1 MAFSIRTTLWVAT
14 LGLAMACEPLSMLP
28 GGTLSGEVRSAPDE
42 WSMATDLEVIQL
54 ETRLADPY
62 SINIWGA
69 SLGPDLYV
77 ATGGGGTTWTEFIA
91 KDPRVRVRI
100 GEVIYELTAVQV
112 DDAPEKA
119 RVAAAYVAKYA
130 LDPQDNWVDEGMVLR
145 LDRR

>member
-1 MAFSIRTTLWVAT
+1 MVSANRTAFLVAL

-28 GGTLSGEVRSAPDE
+28 GGALSGEVQPPPDE
-42 WSMATDLEVIQL
+42 WSVAADAEVIQL

-69 SLGPDLYV
+69 GLGPDLYV

-91 KDPRVRVRI
+91 RDPRVRVRI
-100 GEVIYELTAVQV
+100 GEVIYELTAVRT
-112 DDAPEKA
+112 DDPTEKSQ
-119 RVAAAYVAKYA
+119 VAAAYVDKYG
-130 LDPQDNWVDEGMVLR
+130 LDPGDNWVDEGMVIR

>member
-1 MAFSIRTTLWVAT
+1 MVSANRTTFLVAL

-28 GGTLSGEVRSAPDE
+28 GGALSGEVQPPPDE
-42 WSMATDLEVIQL
+42 WNVAADAEVIQL

-69 SLGPDLYV
+69 GLGPDLYV

-91 KDPRVRVRI
+91 RDPRVRVRI
-100 GEVIYELTAVQV
+100 GEVIYELTAVQT
-112 DDAPEKA
+112 DDPTEKSQ
-119 RVAAAYVAKYA
+119 VAAAYVDKYG
-130 LDPQDNWVDEGMVLR
+130 LDPGDNWVDEGMVIR